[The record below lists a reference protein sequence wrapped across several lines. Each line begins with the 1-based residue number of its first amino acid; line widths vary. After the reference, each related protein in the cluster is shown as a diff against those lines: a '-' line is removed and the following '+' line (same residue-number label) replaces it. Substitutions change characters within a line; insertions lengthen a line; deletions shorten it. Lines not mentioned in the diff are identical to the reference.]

1 MPRAKKRK
9 LLRPTWKPPASA
21 STPNWL
27 TTTSNFAPLI
37 RNSACSTIRSKLIP
51 KHLRLT
57 TTRFEGG
64 AAPKSDV
71 AQAQTQLDATR
82 VSDTDIGVERAQYE
96 HAIAILLGKPP
107 AEFSLAVDPLNL
119 QPPVIP
125 IGVPA
130 QLLERRP
137 DIAAVERRMAE
148 ANEQIGIA
156 KAAFYPTVTLG
167 GVGGFE
173 GSSIL
178 NWLNWPS
185 RLWAIGP
192 TLTQTLFDAGRR
204 RATSDAAIAGY
215 DAMVADYREAILAAF
230 QQVEDNLAAARIL
243 EQEAKQQK
251 EAVDSAQE
259 SLQLFTNRYTGG
271 VDTYLQVITAQ
282 TIALNNERNDV
293 DILRRRMDA
302 SVLLIKALGGGWDVA
317 NLPKS

>member
-1 MPRAKKRK
+1 
-9 LLRPTWKPPASA
+9 
-21 STPNWL
+21 
-27 TTTSNFAPLI
+27 
-37 RNSACSTIRSKLIP
+37 
-51 KHLRLT
+51 
-57 TTRFEGG
+57 
-64 AAPKSDV
+64 
-71 AQAQTQLDATR
+71 
-82 VSDTDIGVERAQYE
+82 
-96 HAIAILLGKPP
+96 
-107 AEFSLAVDPLNL
+107 
-119 QPPVIP
+119 
-125 IGVPA
+125 
-130 QLLERRP
+130 
-137 DIAAVERRMAE
+137 MAE

-156 KAAFYPTVTLG
+156 KAAFYPTVSLG
-167 GVGGFE
+167 GVAGFE

-185 RLWAIGP
+185 RLWAVGP

-204 RATSDAAIAGY
+204 RATSDAAIAAY
-215 DAMVADYREAILAAF
+215 DSMVANYREAILAAF

-282 TIALNNERNDV
+282 TIALSNERNDV

-302 SVLLIKALGGGWDVA
+302 SVLLIKALGGGWNVA

>member
-1 MPRAKKRK
+1 M
-9 LLRPTWKPPASA
+9 L
-21 STPNWL
+21 
-27 TTTSNFAPLI
+27 F
-37 RNSACSTIRSKLIP
+37 RS
-51 KHLRLT
+51 RLT

-71 AQAQTQLDATR
+71 AQAQTQLDTTR
-82 VSDTDIGVERAQYE
+82 VADTDIGVMRAQYE

-107 AEFSLAVDPLNL
+107 AEFSLPPDPLNL
-119 QPPVIP
+119 NPPVIP

-156 KAAFYPTVTLG
+156 RAAYYPTVTLG
-167 GVGGFE
+167 GTAGFE
-173 GSSIL
+173 GTSIL
-178 NWLNWPS
+178 SWLAWPS
-185 RLWAIGP
+185 RLWAVGT

-204 RATSDAAIAGY
+204 HATSDAALAGY
-215 DAMVADYREAILAAF
+215 DAMVANYREAILAAF

-243 EQEAKQQK
+243 EQEGKQQK

-259 SLQLFTNRYTGG
+259 SLQLFTTRYTGG

-282 TIALNNERNDV
+282 TIALSNERNDV

-302 SVLLIKALGGGWDVA
+302 SVLLIKALGGGWNVA

>member
-1 MPRAKKRK
+1 
-9 LLRPTWKPPASA
+9 
-21 STPNWL
+21 
-27 TTTSNFAPLI
+27 
-37 RNSACSTIRSKLIP
+37 
-51 KHLRLT
+51 
-57 TTRFEGG
+57 
-64 AAPKSDV
+64 
-71 AQAQTQLDATR
+71 
-82 VSDTDIGVERAQYE
+82 
-96 HAIAILLGKPP
+96 
-107 AEFSLAVDPLNL
+107 
-119 QPPVIP
+119 
-125 IGVPA
+125 
-130 QLLERRP
+130 
-137 DIAAVERRMAE
+137 MAE

-167 GVGGFE
+167 AAAGFE

-215 DAMVADYREAILAAF
+215 DAMVADYREAVLAAF

-243 EQEAKQQK
+243 EQEGKQQK

-282 TIALNNERNDV
+282 TIALSNERNDV

-302 SVLLIKALGGGWDVA
+302 SVLLIKALGGGWNVA

>member
-1 MPRAKKRK
+1 M
-9 LLRPTWKPPASA
+9 
-21 STPNWL
+21 
-27 TTTSNFAPLI
+27 
-37 RNSACSTIRSKLIP
+37 
-51 KHLRLT
+51 
-57 TTRFEGG
+57 
-64 AAPKSDV
+64 
-71 AQAQTQLDATR
+71 
-82 VSDTDIGVERAQYE
+82 RAQYE

-156 KAAFYPTVTLG
+156 RAAFYPTVSLG
-167 GVGGFE
+167 AAAGFE

-178 NWLNWPS
+178 SWLTWPS
-185 RLWAIGP
+185 RLWAVGP
-192 TLTQTLFDAGRR
+192 TLTQTLFDGGRR
-204 RATSDAAIAGY
+204 RATSDAALAGY
-215 DAMVADYREAILAAF
+215 DAMVANYREAILGAF

-243 EQEAKQQK
+243 EQEGKQQK
-251 EAVDSAQE
+251 EAVDSAQQ
-259 SLQLFTNRYTGG
+259 SLEIFTTRYTGG

-282 TIALNNERNDV
+282 TIALSNERNDV

-302 SVLLIKALGGGWDVA
+302 SVLLIKALGGGWNAA
-317 NLPKS
+317 NLPKL